1 MVKVTGGGKKVGGVA
16 AHLSYISQKGEI
28 ELETDEELRVS
39 REGQQAL
46 LKDWHLELSRG
57 QYRDRRG
64 PNGSARAVK
73 LVHNIVLS
81 MPAST
86 PADKVLTA
94 AKVFAREKFGLKHRY
109 VMALHTHQKHPHVHL
124 AVKAEDE
131 QGRRLHID
139 KPLLREWRQD
149 FARMMREQG
158 IAANATPRV
167 VRGQGRRA
175 PSDAAFRAHRHTGS
189 RVLRERV
196 ESVARELSLTGTMRD
211 PARARLQ
218 ETRRTV
224 LSGWFAI
231 AEKLDA
237 QGEIELAGDVR
248 YFAKHLPPVLTDRER
263 LAQDFVRHLQDKSA
277 RERAKHPGRDRGAER
292 SR

>member
-1 MVKVTGGGKKVGGVA
+1 VAKTGFRLPSDVPHLWDLFSGGLVGPAGGVGLTSAQIEHIRRTVRRTPEVMVKVTGGGKKVGGVA

-94 AKVFAREKFGLKHRY
+94 VSMTRGPLTWNI
-109 VMALHTHQKHPHVHL
+109 TH
-124 AVKAEDE
+124 
-131 QGRRLHID
+131 G
-139 KPLLREWRQD
+139 
-149 FARMMREQG
+149 
-158 IAANATPRV
+158 
-167 VRGQGRRA
+167 
-175 PSDAAFRAHRHTGS
+175 
-189 RVLRERV
+189 
-196 ESVARELSLTGTMRD
+196 
-211 PARARLQ
+211 
-218 ETRRTV
+218 
-224 LSGWFAI
+224 
-231 AEKLDA
+231 
-237 QGEIELAGDVR
+237 
-248 YFAKHLPPVLTDRER
+248 
-263 LAQDFVRHLQDKSA
+263 
-277 RERAKHPGRDRGAER
+277 
-292 SR
+292 